1 MIVALAVLA
10 ACNRTPECYAP
21 DCEVPETPWDP
32 GSPAEEGGGGSG
44 YGYGDTDTDPGTE
57 PELPREILTV
67 RSCDVTIRYPD
78 DGRAVQVAGTFNGW
92 TPVSLTGPDEDGV
105 LSASLGA
112 LAPGVYGYKLLFDGV
127 FESAPP
133 ENVYTMW
140 DDGSENRAL
149 YVGDCD
155 VPLLQTVSASATP
168 DGRVAAVV
176 QVALAADEAPVDPSS
191 VTVRLGDEVVPAEV
205 GADGLIEVDVSGL
218 PAGKHS
224 LRVWA
229 ADTSGR
235 RAENEPLFVPLWV
248 EDEAFDW
255 RDGLMY
261 FAFVDR
267 FRNGDWGEAPLYPDI
282 TTVTECAD
290 YQGGDYLGVIHAIEE
305 GYFDELGV
313 RTIWLSPSYEN
324 PDEGFVG
331 ADGVHWFSGYHGYWP
346 IDPLY
351 PESRLGDVEA
361 TSDERLRELVAVAHE
376 HGIRVL
382 FDLVLNH
389 VHEDHV
395 YADEHPEWFG
405 DGCVCGTTGCGWEEK
420 PVECWFTEYLPDL
433 NYKNPD
439 VTSRVLDDTM
449 RLIETYDVDAVR
461 IDAAKHMDHVIMRSL
476 SLRLRDTYEAG
487 GGAEF
492 YLVGETF
499 TGDHGLIMDY
509 VGDAE
514 LDGQYDFPLY
524 FTLREVFVNGQP
536 FTTLEGAV
544 ATGESFWG
552 DAVMSPFIGNHDVER
567 FATDVTGAA
576 GDCWTGWLDDPMRD
590 GGSSINQWDLINK
603 ASMALAFVMTQPGV
617 PLLYY
622 GDEIGLHGAGDPDNR
637 RLMSFA
643 PYLSANQDEL
653 LGRVQAISKARQAS
667 PAIRYGARRQLWVE
681 GDLYVYARDAGGG
694 EAAIIAMNRGGSRTL
709 SVSAAGLGLEGATLT
724 SAVSARTI
732 TVGGDGSFSLTL
744 DPWEYAIFLP

>member
-1 MIVALAVLA
+1 
-10 ACNRTPECYAP
+10 
-21 DCEVPETPWDP
+21 
-32 GSPAEEGGGGSG
+32 
-44 YGYGDTDTDPGTE
+44 
-57 PELPREILTV
+57 
-67 RSCDVTIRYPD
+67 
-78 DGRAVQVAGTFNGW
+78 
-92 TPVSLTGPDEDGV
+92 
-105 LSASLGA
+105 
-112 LAPGVYGYKLLFDGV
+112 
-127 FESAPP
+127 
-133 ENVYTMW
+133 
-140 DDGSENRAL
+140 
-149 YVGDCD
+149 
-155 VPLLQTVSASATP
+155 
-168 DGRVAAVV
+168 
-176 QVALAADEAPVDPSS
+176 
-191 VTVRLGDEVVPAEV
+191 
-205 GADGLIEVDVSGL
+205 
-218 PAGKHS
+218 
-224 LRVWA
+224 
-229 ADTSGR
+229 
-235 RAENEPLFVPLWV
+235 
-248 EDEAFDW
+248 
-255 RDGLMY
+255 
-261 FAFVDR
+261 
-267 FRNGDWGEAPLYPDI
+267 
-282 TTVTECAD
+282 
-290 YQGGDYLGVIHAIEE
+290 
-305 GYFDELGV
+305 
-313 RTIWLSPSYEN
+313 
-324 PDEGFVG
+324 
-331 ADGVHWFSGYHGYWP
+331 
-346 IDPLY
+346 
-351 PESRLGDVEA
+351 
-361 TSDERLRELVAVAHE
+361 
-376 HGIRVL
+376 
-382 FDLVLNH
+382 
-389 VHEDHV
+389 
-395 YADEHPEWFG
+395 
-405 DGCVCGTTGCGWEEK
+405 
-420 PVECWFTEYLPDL
+420 
-433 NYKNPD
+433 
-439 VTSRVLDDTM
+439 
-449 RLIETYDVDAVR
+449 
-461 IDAAKHMDHVIMRSL
+461 MDHVIMRSL